1 MNNEIWKPIKG
12 YEGKYEVSSIGR
24 VKSLER
30 IVKAN
35 FYFGNIRTYK
45 ERILKP
51 GNVKGYQQ
59 ITLRDGISKHEFVH
73 RLVAETFIPNPN
85 NYKIINHRNGNKQD
99 NRVENLE
106 WCTQKENI
114 RHAVSNN
121 LITINKKV
129 NQYDLQGNFIKN
141 WNSMREVQR
150 ELGISSSCVFYCCS
164 GKTKKSHG
172 YIWEYADKEI
182 IGVSNENNT

>member
-1 MNNEIWKPIKG
+1 MIKVNDEIWKPIKG
-12 YEGKYEVSSIGR
+12 YDGKYEVSSIGR

-35 FYFGNIRTYK
+35 FHFGNKRTYK
-45 ERILKP
+45 ERILKS

-59 ITLRDGISKHEFVH
+59 ITLRDGSSKHKFIH
-73 RLVAETFIPNPN
+73 RLVAEAFIPNPN
-85 NYKIINHRNGNKQD
+85 NYKIINHKNGNKQD

-129 NQYDLQGNFIKN
+129 NQYDLQGNFIKT
-141 WNSMREVQR
+141 WNS
-150 ELGISSSCVFYCCS
+150 ISEAQKKLKINNISRACIKLKNTS
-164 GKTKKSHG
+164 GC
-172 YIWEYADKEI
+172 YIWRYVDEKK
-182 IGVSNENNT
+182 N